1 MEEKMNLN
9 FNIMFNTNLC
19 HSIKGKYNLN
29 TQCSNKPKNGS
40 NLCGKHINCKNIIY
54 FNLNNL
60 NNIDLINN
68 INDINE
74 TFLESP
80 ISSPK
85 NNKIKDK
92 DKDKD
97 KDKIKDND
105 KDNDKKIYERLEL
118 YERIINN
125 ISTNIYSIRKSIKYC
140 KLGEFI
146 NTKNSKQVLIADLKK
161 FIAKERY
168 YEANKSKVILV
179 QSIIRKWLIY
189 RRAKCS
195 NDTDILTFMCKY
207 EIPSEYFYIFHDE
220 ITKKKFAYDIRT
232 LVEIINSEYS
242 SCPYTFRKFT
252 DIEKNLIMNYAK
264 QLEEKN
270 IIIKIEKP
278 ELNEK
283 EAIEM
288 RMKDVFHKINMLD
301 NYTDHTW
308 FKNLNLNQLIG
319 LYIIAEDIW
328 NYRSNMTNEAKC
340 KIVKNGIVFN
350 IPIQFIK
357 SQKSVSKMQD
367 ILLTDFMRCI
377 TEGEDINEKK
387 LGAILILTG
396 LVEVSQSAAIALP
409 HLIQI

>member
-1 MEEKMNLN
+1 MEDNMNLN
-9 FNIMFNTNLC
+9 FNIMFNTIFNTNLC

-60 NNIDLINN
+60 NNIEL
-68 INDINE
+68 INE

-85 NNKIKDK
+85 SNENKNKDANKDANKEDTDENN
-92 DKDKD
+92 
-97 KDKIKDND
+97 
-105 KDNDKKIYERLEL
+105 KKIYERLEL

-179 QSIIRKWLIY
+179 QSIIRKWLIH

-195 NDTDILTFMCKY
+195 NDTDILTFICKY
-207 EIPSEYFYIFHDE
+207 EIPSEYFYIFYDE
-220 ITKKKFAYDIRT
+220 ITKKNFAYDIRT
-232 LVEIINSEYS
+232 LVEIINSEYA

-328 NYRSNMTNEAKC
+328 NYRSNMTSEAKRR
-340 KIVKNGIVFN
+340 IVKDGIVFN

>member
-1 MEEKMNLN
+1 MDQNIDLN
-9 FNIMFNTNLC
+9 IFNINYC
-19 HSIKGKYNLN
+19 HSIKGKYNFN
-29 TQCSNKPKNGS
+29 TQCTNKPKIGS
-40 NLCGKHINCKNIIY
+40 FLCGKHINCKNVVY
-54 FNLNNL
+54 FNLNN
-60 NNIDLINN
+60 INN
-68 INDINE
+68 LDIINNINE
-74 TFLESP
+74 TFLELPVVSTVV
-80 ISSPK
+80 SPK
-85 NNKIKDK
+85 SNEPKNKEEDK
-92 DKDKD
+92 MNKEN
-97 KDKIKDND
+97 KDN
-105 KDNDKKIYERLEL
+105 NDKKIYERLEL

-125 ISTNIYSIRKSIKYC
+125 ISTSIYSIRKSIKYC
-140 KLGEFI
+140 KLNGFI

-168 YEANKSKVILV
+168 YEANKAKLILV
-179 QSIIRKWLIY
+179 QSIMRKWLIH

-195 NDTDILTFMCKY
+195 NDTDILTFTCKY
-207 EIPSEYFYIFHDE
+207 EIPSQYFYVFYDA
-220 ITKKKFAYDIRT
+220 ITKKRYAYDIRT
-232 LVEIINSEYS
+232 LVEIINSDYL

-252 DIEKNLIMNYAK
+252 DDERNRIMNYAK
-264 QLEEKN
+264 KLEEKN

-283 EAIEM
+283 EEIEM

-308 FKNLNLNQLIG
+308 FKNLNLHQLIN
-319 LYIIAEDIW
+319 LYVITEDIW
-328 NYRSNMTNEAKC
+328 NYRSNMTSEAKC
-340 KIVKNGIVFN
+340 KIVKNGTVFN

-396 LVEVSQSAAIALP
+396 LVEVSVSAAIALP
-409 HLIQI
+409 HLIQVQ

>member
-1 MEEKMNLN
+1 MDQSINLN
-9 FNIMFNTNLC
+9 IFNINYC
-19 HSIKGKYNLN
+19 HSIKGKYNFN
-29 TQCSNKPKNGS
+29 TQCTNKPKIGS
-40 NLCGKHINCKNIIY
+40 FLCGKHINCKNVIY
-54 FNLNNL
+54 FNLNN
-60 NNIDLINN
+60 INN
-68 INDINE
+68 LDIINNINE

-80 ISSPK
+80 VVSQKSIEK
-85 NNKIKDK
+85 TKEKIKDSDNNK
-92 DKDKD
+92 EDKD
-97 KDKIKDND
+97 N
-105 KDNDKKIYERLEL
+105 NDKKIYERLEL
-118 YERIINN
+118 YDRIINN

-140 KLGEFI
+140 KLNRFI
-146 NTKNSKQVLIADLKK
+146 NTKNSKQVLIEDLKK

-168 YEANKSKVILV
+168 YDANIENVIMV
-179 QSIIRKWLIY
+179 QSIMRKWLIY

-195 NDTDILTFMCKY
+195 NDTDILTFMCKH
-207 EIPSEYFYIFHDE
+207 EIPSQYFYIFYDE
-220 ITKKKFAYDIRT
+220 ITKKKYAYDIRT
-232 LVEIINSEYS
+232 LVEIINSDYA

-252 DIEKNLIMNYAK
+252 DEENNRIINYAK
-264 QLEEKN
+264 KLEEKN

-283 EAIEM
+283 EEIEM

-308 FKNLNLNQLIG
+308 FKNLNLHQLIN
-319 LYIIAEDIW
+319 LYAIAEDIW
-328 NYRSNMTNEAKC
+328 NYRSNMTSEAKC

-396 LVEVSQSAAIALP
+396 LVEVSVSAAIALP